1 MAVTQALAG
10 FTLGEADVLCYAIR
24 KKIREKLDAQKEKFV
39 AGALKHGVSPG
50 IIDTVWKDFEP
61 FAQYGFNRAHAAIYG
76 LIAYHTAYL
85 KANYT
90 AEYMTAVLSSDMGN
104 SERVAIA
111 IAECRRMGIPVMPP
125 DVNVSGFDF
134 VVNGEEIRFGLGAI
148 KNVGEGA
155 IENIV
160 AARDADGPF
169 RSLED
174 LCGRIDLQR
183 NNKRV
188 LE

>member
-1 MAVTQALAG
+1 MAS
-10 FTLGEADVLCYAIR
+10 
-24 KKIREKLDAQKEKFV
+24 
-39 AGALKHGVSPG
+39 HP
-50 IIDTVWKDFEP
+50 
-61 FAQYGFNRAHAAIYG
+61 
-76 LIAYHTAYL
+76 AYL

-90 AEYMTAVLSSDMGN
+90 ADYRTAVLSSAMGDT
-104 SERVAIA
+104 ERVAIA
-111 IAECRRMGIPVMPP
+111 IAECRRMGIPVMAP
-125 DVNVSGFDF
+125 DVNVSRFDF
-134 VVNGEEIRFGLGAI
+134 VVGGQEIRFGLGAI

-160 AARDADGPF
+160 AAREAGGPF

-188 LE
+188 IESLIKSGACDAFGPRLAQLDRLDAALATGQREPKDRAARQG